1 MIDLVSILKVAI
13 PVAGS
18 ILLDDNISPI
28 KQENPYRPII
38 KNAVDTTARVL
49 DKCESRNN
57 LPIQYK
63 QSIQKITPF
72 EIAESAEYKYTFK

>member
-1 MIDLVSILKVAI
+1 MIDLVSILKIAVPI
-13 PVAGS
+13 AGS
-18 ILLDDNISPI
+18 ILLDNNISPI

-38 KNAVDTTARVL
+38 KNAVDTTVRVL

-63 QSIQKITPF
+63 QQIQKITPF
-72 EIAESAEYKYTFK
+72 EIAEGEEYKYTYK

>member
-1 MIDLVSILKVAI
+1 MIDLVSILKIAI

-38 KNAVDTTARVL
+38 KNAVDTTVRVL
-49 DKCESRNN
+49 DECDRKNN
-57 LPIQYK
+57 LPIQYH
-63 QSIQKITPF
+63 QQEQKMTPF
-72 EIAESAEYKYTFK
+72 EVAQSVDYKYTFK

>member
-38 KNAVDTTARVL
+38 KNAVDTTALVL

-63 QSIQKITPF
+63 QQIQKITLF
-72 EIAESAEYKYTFK
+72 EIAESEEYKYTYK

>member
-1 MIDLVSILKVAI
+1 MIDLVSILKIAVPI
-13 PVAGS
+13 AGS

-38 KNAVDTTARVL
+38 KNAVDTTVRVL

-63 QSIQKITPF
+63 QQIQKITPF
-72 EIAESAEYKYTFK
+72 EIVESEEYKYTYK